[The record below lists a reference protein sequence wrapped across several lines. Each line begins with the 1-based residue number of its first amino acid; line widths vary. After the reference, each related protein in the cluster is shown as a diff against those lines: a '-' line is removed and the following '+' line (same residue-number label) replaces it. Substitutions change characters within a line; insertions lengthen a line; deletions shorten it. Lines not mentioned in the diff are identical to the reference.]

1 MPARARSSQTAPSN
15 PCADINPPRAL
26 QTSILEPTQIVSTKM
41 YKLLLSLFLPTEPFS
56 LGILDGSAAY
66 NFDQYKGKTF
76 DGFIRHSNNPNYVR
90 LANKDISQYRLITQG
105 EWDRMDNTNFDNQ
118 QQVFNNQVSLFIKKS
133 I

>member
-1 MPARARSSQTAPSN
+1 
-15 PCADINPPRAL
+15 
-26 QTSILEPTQIVSTKM
+26 M
-41 YKLLLSLFLPTEPFS
+41 YKFFLSLFLPTEPFS

-105 EWDRMDNTNFDNQ
+105 EWDRMDNTNWNSQNQEINEQVRFFDQ
-118 QQVFNNQVSLFIKKS
+118 KLDFRTVFLA
-133 I
+133 